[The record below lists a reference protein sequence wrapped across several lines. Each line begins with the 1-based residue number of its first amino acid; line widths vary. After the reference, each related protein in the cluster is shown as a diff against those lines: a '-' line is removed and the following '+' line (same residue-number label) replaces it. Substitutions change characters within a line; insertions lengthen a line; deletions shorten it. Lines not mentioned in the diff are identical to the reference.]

1 MDFPKLNLPP
11 VALRTRMGDRGRAM
25 VWDVLR
31 RRYVT
36 LTAEEWVRQH
46 FVHYL
51 LEACGYP
58 AGLLANEIAVEVGRG
73 SGRGAQAVR
82 YGAFCKRGG
91 ASSPHRGVQG
101 AAGAH
106 YAGSVQSDT
115 ELQQRFESR
124 LSDREQWFAALL
136 LSDGLCCAAGYLLTR
151 YPPF

>member
-11 VALRTRMGDRGRAM
+11 VALRTRTGDRGRAL

-31 RRYVT
+31 GRYVT

-51 LEACGYP
+51 LETCGYP
-58 AGLLANEIAVEVGRG
+58 AGLLANEMAVEVGG
-73 SGRGAQAVR
+73 GAQALR
-82 YGAFCKRGG
+82 HGAFCKRGG
-91 ASSPHRGVQG
+91 ASSPHCGVQG

-115 ELQQRFESR
+115 ELQQRFESG
-124 LSDREQWFAALL
+124 LSDREQRFAALL

-151 YPPF
+151 HPPF

>member
-11 VALRTRMGDRGRAM
+11 VALRTRMGDRGRTM

-51 LEACGYP
+51 LEAC
-58 AGLLANEIAVEVGRG
+58 
-73 SGRGAQAVR
+73 
-82 YGAFCKRGG
+82 G

-151 YPPF
+151 NPPF